1 MLIYIIQLDDSN
13 KDFTSINYVYKDRG
27 KTHVNV
33 AIKHYNFRI
42 LQLIYEIIW
51 RHKEHNI
58 ACPSF
63 MFTCSQMLTWLVMR
77 GNYNVLIYIHQLHMM
92 GTLCKIRS
100 TLVKPCVFKNN
111 YFFSNKYMN
120 SIMSKYLISYMQLNN
135 NTRYLSRLS
144 IVSNIPFPPQL
155 FKQLWLPVYS
165 FAWWSRLV

>member
-1 MLIYIIQLDDSN
+1 M
-13 KDFTSINYVYKDRG
+13 
-27 KTHVNV
+27 
-33 AIKHYNFRI
+33 
-42 LQLIYEIIW
+42 IYEIIW

-63 MFTCSQMLTWLVMR
+63 MFTCSQMLTWLIMR

-135 NTRYLSRLS
+135 NTRYLSRVS

-165 FAWWSRLV
+165 FAWWSRSVGQIRACTKSMTNFLGVTILFNILAMIKNGFRLMSF